1 EKCMRTMTS
10 LELLGSLEQA
20 TAFALP
26 LEPWRVARVCLPPP
40 GVRILAP
47 QNLELLRDRGRHW
60 PEVERALRA
69 QLGRPMRVARLRLK
83 WRKRVQRWRRRL
95 GLAAAG

>member
-1 EKCMRTMTS
+1 MRIMTR

-26 LEPWRVARVCLPPP
+26 LEPCRVARVCLPRP
-40 GVRILAP
+40 GFRIFAQ
-47 QNLELLRDRGRHW
+47 QNLERLRESGRHW
-60 PEVERALRA
+60 PEMERALRA
-69 QLGRPMRVARLRLK
+69 QLERPIWVSRLRLK